1 VRLSKQIV
9 DLTTLMKGLRE
20 ENEKLIGDRSKAM
33 LALTD
38 AESEVIAKKKD
49 YIESLKEANRKID
62 ELRAVNDEL
71 RKENSRLRQ

>member
-1 VRLSKQIV
+1 MRLSKQIV